1 MPEVPLWACGAF
13 IGLVVGVLLGGVRDV
28 LHEVAES
35 TRRVHAAR
43 HRDHR
48 SVPSIK

>member
-1 MPEVPLWACGAF
+1 MPDVPPWACGAF
-13 IGLVVGVLLGGVRDV
+13 IGLVVGVLLGAIRDA
-28 LHEVAES
+28 LHVVAES
-35 TRRVHAAR
+35 ARRVHVAR